1 MTQFEFK
8 LPENGNLSQALV
20 ASAISNLAI
29 HTDCEVNVYST
40 NASNAVNAK
49 SLLGLFTIQLTAGS
63 TLHFSV
69 IGETETYTAQSIQR
83 KLGTLFSAKLYKRDK
98 DLFITL
104 FYVLTSIKKY
114 K

>member
-40 NASNAVNAK
+40 NASNCVNAK

-69 IGETETYTAQSIQR
+69 IGETETYTAQSMQR
-83 KLGTLFSAKLYKRDK
+83 KLGTLFSA
-98 DLFITL
+98 
-104 FYVLTSIKKY
+104 
-114 K
+114 